1 MLAKLLQVPDGIIA
15 PSCCCPRSLPR
26 PPGPPALHPRPCS
39 KPAPTCWPSEQ
50 QEPYFNFFRN
60 PQVPPARGSGCAQ
73 RPTAP
78 LTRPPLPLTT
88 RAAVLSQYPTPQV
101 PYYDYALDLILDSE
115 SLQNEVLTEQAQVG
129 TRGAGASS
137 VALPALLS
145 GCAERLCA
153 VGGIAG
159 NGCRAHGIGVVQLRH
174 CGGSVETLR
183 PSLALPGPAGDTDE
197 IHVCWLPLPAAVLQ
211 EMVEEAAEILY
222 GLIHARYILT
232 SRGESRGR
240 TQRCT
245 QRFGVQGMAIAGRST
260 ELKHWHR
267 ACTAVRPCPTA
278 LLTRAH
284 ALR

>member
-26 PPGPPALHPRPCS
+26 PPGPPALQPRPCS

-174 CGGSVETLR
+174 CGPRWHCLGQLVTQMKFMCVGSHCLLLCCRRWLR
-183 PSLALPGPAGDTDE
+183 RRPRSCTASYTRATSSPAG
-197 IHVCWLPLPAAVLQ
+197 VR
-211 EMVEEAAEILY
+211 AE
-222 GLIHARYILT
+222 GARNGAPSDL
-232 SRGESRGR
+232 
-240 TQRCT
+240 
-245 QRFGVQGMAIAGRST
+245 
-260 ELKHWHR
+260 
-267 ACTAVRPCPTA
+267 ACKAWP
-278 LLTRAH
+278 
-284 ALR
+284 